1 MKRALFAFILVAA
14 MAGGA
19 HAGPLRASLL
29 TTEPLRHAR
38 PAWGFTLVQD
48 SQFDP
53 DPVHHSGIVT
63 RAEVAPNA
71 TVGLGMLRSAP
82 KRPSGDWKAESG
94 SPRSR
99 KGLVSFLLK
108 F

>member
-1 MKRALFAFILVAA
+1 MKRALLALILVAA
-14 MAGGA
+14 MAGEA

-29 TTEPLRHAR
+29 TGEPRPNAR
-38 PAWGFTLVQD
+38 PIWGFTLVQD
-48 SQFDP
+48 GQFDP

-63 RAEVAPNA
+63 RAEIAPNT
-71 TVGLGMLRSAP
+71 TVGLGVLKSAA
-82 KRPSGDWKAESG
+82 KRPSGEWKAESG

-99 KGLVSFLLK
+99 KGLVSLLFK